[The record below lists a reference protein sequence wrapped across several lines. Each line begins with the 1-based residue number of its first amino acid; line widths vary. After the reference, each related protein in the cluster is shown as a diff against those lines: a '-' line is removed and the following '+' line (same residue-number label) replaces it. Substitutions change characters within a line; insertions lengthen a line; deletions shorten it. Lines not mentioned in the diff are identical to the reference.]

1 MEKMVQDHEQ
11 RIIALEEFQIQ
22 TNENIEKLQKS
33 QEETRNS
40 MLRMENTVLNST
52 KETRDILQP
61 FANHYLNQVSAETA
75 AGKDVRLKRLDMRE
89 KIIIGIITGVCGTGG
104 AAGLIVGAV
113 SIYKM
118 LQGGQ

>member
-1 MEKMVQDHEQ
+1 MEKIVQDHEK

-33 QEETRNS
+33 QEQTQNG
-40 MLRMENTVLNST
+40 MLRLENVVLTST

-61 FANHYLNQVSAETA
+61 FADHYLNQIAAESA

-89 KIIIGIITGVCGTGG
+89 KIIIGVITGVCGTGG
-104 AAGLIVGAV
+104 AAGLIVGIV
-113 SIYKM
+113 SLYKM
-118 LQGGQ
+118 MNGGQ